1 MTKLLDVEGLE
12 IRFRL
17 HEGEITAVNGVSFRI
32 DRGETV
38 ALVGESGSGKSTVAQ
53 ALLGILPSN
62 GRIANGCL
70 MFSGLESEK
79 RPGGQ
84 LADIDLASLPVN
96 GADMRSLRGGAISMI
111 FQDPMTSLSPLHTIG
126 NQVSEAYRLH
136 GPVSKKE
143 RVRTEVMEMLDRVGF
158 PDPARAFDLY
168 PFEMSGGMR
177 QRAMIAM
184 ALVSRPSLL
193 IADEPTT
200 ALDVT
205 VQAQILSLIRD
216 LQQELGMA
224 VLLITHDLGIV
235 SHMADT
241 TVVMYK
247 GQVVEGGPTK
257 ELFSSPQHA
266 YLKALFKALPRM
278 SGHAGERLVPLRAV
292 QVDAASLVE
301 TPPGGEHDGGSI
313 LVVENLRKSFT
324 AKKGGWFSAERT
336 RVNAVSDVSFTIERG
351 ESLGLVGESGCGKT
365 TVSKMIMCALRP
377 DSGRIAYVGEQGS
390 VDLHALN
397 AQDLFDMRRRIQYI
411 FQDPA
416 SSLDPRMTVSNI
428 VGEPLAIH
436 GMGDAS
442 ERLDR
447 VERLLRLV
455 GLDTSA
461 LNRYPHSFS
470 GGQKQRIG
478 IARALALQ
486 PNILLCDEPVS
497 ALDVSI
503 QAQVLNLLKDLQEQL
518 SLTYLFVSHNLAVVR
533 YLCSRILV
541 MCKGRIVEEGPSDLI
556 FGEPNHPYTKA
567 LLSAVPDPDGSDAWL
582 SGVGMGI
589 QEGASV
595 PSMWVPP
602 YRLHGDQTGQMIEIA
617 PGHRVLVSHE
627 GAVA

>member
-1 MTKLLDVEGLE
+1 MEAKGLDV
-12 IRFRL
+12 RFRL
-17 HEGEITAVNGVSFRI
+17 HEGEITAVNDVSFGI

-53 ALLGILPSN
+53 ALLGILPTN
-62 GRIANGCL
+62 GRIA
-70 MFSGLESEK
+70 S
-79 RPGGQ
+79 GQ
-84 LADIDLASLPVN
+84 LLFRGMKSKSDVGPQNAGVDLASLPVN
-96 GADMRSLRGGAISMI
+96 GADMRALRGGAISMI
-111 FQDPMTSLSPLHTIG
+111 FQDPMTSLSPLHTVG

-136 GPVSKKE
+136 GPVVSKDHVK
-143 RVRTEVMEMLDRVGF
+143 TEVIEMLDRVGF
-158 PDPARAFDLY
+158 PDPGRAYDLY

-184 ALVSRPSLL
+184 ALISKPALL

-205 VQAQILSLIRD
+205 VQAQILALIRD

-247 GQVVEGGPTK
+247 GRVIESGPTK
-257 ELFSSPQHA
+257 TLFSSPQHD
-266 YLKALFKALPRM
+266 YLKALFKALPRL
-278 SGHAGERLVPLRAV
+278 SGHEGERLVPLRAV
-292 QVDAASLVE
+292 AVDAELLVD
-301 TPPGGEHDGGSI
+301 TPPGGEHHGGAI
-313 LVVENLRKSFT
+313 LKVENLRKTFT
-324 AKKGGWFSAERT
+324 AKKGGWFSSERT
-336 RVNAVSDVSFTIERG
+336 RVTAVSDVSFTIQRG

-365 TVSKMIMCALRP
+365 TVSKMIMCALQP
-377 DSGRIAYVGEQGS
+377 DSGHVSYMSEGGAI
-390 VDLHALN
+390 DLHALN
-397 AQDLFDMRRRIQYI
+397 ADDLFDMRRRIQYV

-455 GLDTSA
+455 GLDASA

-478 IARALALQ
+478 IARSLALQ
-486 PNILLCDEPVS
+486 PNVLLLDEPVS

-541 MCKGRIVEEGPSDLI
+541 MCKGRIVEEGASDQI
-556 FGEPNHPYTKA
+556 FNHPNHPYTQS

-582 SGVGMGI
+582 SGEGMGI
-589 QEGASV
+589 QDGASV
-595 PSMWVPP
+595 PSLWAAP
-602 YRLHGDQTGQMIEIA
+602 YRLHGDQSGQMIEIA
-617 PGHRVLVSHE
+617 PGHRVLVSAE